1 MVNVTVKFNNRDYIL
16 SCEDGQEQELEKLSL
31 HLNEKFEQLKND
43 LGNIGESKLLLISSI
58 QVIDEMF
65 TIKESIEK
73 LKNQNK
79 NLLERFKEIKS
90 LSILYKEDKEREI
103 QNLQSELQE
112 LKSKISDNEKNYS
125 DEISIGSYM
134 VSKKLMDLD
143 FVSYESPLG
152 ALLLGS
158 SVGETRIGKVGN
170 REMNVTITG
179 ISDASSKIP
188 AGGVE

>member
-31 HLNEKFEQLKND
+31 HLNEKFEKLKSD

-79 NLLERFKEIKS
+79 TLLDKFKEIKN
-90 LSILYKEDKEREI
+90 LSILYKEDREKEI
-103 QNLQSELQE
+103 KNLQSELQE
-112 LKSKISDNEKNYS
+112 LKSKISDNENNYS
-125 DEISIGSYM
+125 ESLEKVSNSINNF
-134 VSKKLMDLD
+134 L
-143 FVSYESPLG
+143 E
-152 ALLLGS
+152 
-158 SVGETRIGKVGN
+158 
-170 REMNVTITG
+170 
-179 ISDASSKIP
+179 KIN
-188 AGGVE
+188 

>member
-16 SCEDGQEQELEKLSL
+16 SCEDGQEHELEKLSL
-31 HLNEKFEQLKND
+31 HLNTKFEQLKND

-79 NLLERFKEIKS
+79 NLLEKFKEIKS

-125 DEISIGSYM
+125 ESLEKVSNSINNF
-134 VSKKLMDLD
+134 L
-143 FVSYESPLG
+143 E
-152 ALLLGS
+152 
-158 SVGETRIGKVGN
+158 
-170 REMNVTITG
+170 
-179 ISDASSKIP
+179 KIN
-188 AGGVE
+188 

>member
-31 HLNEKFEQLKND
+31 HLNEKFEKLKGD

-79 NLLERFKEIKS
+79 TLLDKFKEIKN
-90 LSILYKEDKEREI
+90 LSILYKEDKEKEI
-103 QNLQSELQE
+103 QSLQAELQE
-112 LKSKISDNEKNYS
+112 LKDKILVNEKNYS
-125 DEISIGSYM
+125 ESIEK
-134 VSKKLMDLD
+134 VSNSINNFL
-143 FVSYESPLG
+143 E
-152 ALLLGS
+152 
-158 SVGETRIGKVGN
+158 
-170 REMNVTITG
+170 
-179 ISDASSKIP
+179 KIN
-188 AGGVE
+188 

>member
-79 NLLERFKEIKS
+79 SLLERFKEIKN
-90 LSILYKEDKEREI
+90 LSILYKEDREKEI
-103 QNLQSELQE
+103 KNLQSELQE
-112 LKSKISDNEKNYS
+112 LKSKISGNENNYS
-125 DEISIGSYM
+125 ESLEKVSNSINNF
-134 VSKKLMDLD
+134 L
-143 FVSYESPLG
+143 E
-152 ALLLGS
+152 
-158 SVGETRIGKVGN
+158 
-170 REMNVTITG
+170 
-179 ISDASSKIP
+179 KIN
-188 AGGVE
+188 

>member
-31 HLNEKFEQLKND
+31 HLNEKFEKLKND

-58 QVIDEMF
+58 QDIHEMF

-79 NLLERFKEIKS
+79 TLLDKFKEIKS
-90 LSILYKEDKEREI
+90 LSILYKEDKEKEI
-103 QNLQSELQE
+103 QNLQSDLQE

-125 DEISIGSYM
+125 ESLEKVSNSINNF
-134 VSKKLMDLD
+134 L
-143 FVSYESPLG
+143 E
-152 ALLLGS
+152 
-158 SVGETRIGKVGN
+158 
-170 REMNVTITG
+170 
-179 ISDASSKIP
+179 KIN
-188 AGGVE
+188 

>member
-103 QNLQSELQE
+103 QSLKVKFLIMKKTIQNL
-112 LKSKISDNEKNYS
+112 
-125 DEISIGSYM
+125 
-134 VSKKLMDLD
+134 
-143 FVSYESPLG
+143 
-152 ALLLGS
+152 
-158 SVGETRIGKVGN
+158 
-170 REMNVTITG
+170 
-179 ISDASSKIP
+179 
-188 AGGVE
+188 

>member
-73 LKNQNK
+73 LKIQNK
-79 NLLERFKEIKS
+79 NLLEKFKEIKS
-90 LSILYKEDKEREI
+90 LSILYKDDKEEEI
-103 QNLQSELQE
+103 KNLHSELQE

-125 DEISIGSYM
+125 ESLEKVSNSINNF
-134 VSKKLMDLD
+134 L
-143 FVSYESPLG
+143 E
-152 ALLLGS
+152 
-158 SVGETRIGKVGN
+158 
-170 REMNVTITG
+170 
-179 ISDASSKIP
+179 KIN
-188 AGGVE
+188 

>member
-79 NLLERFKEIKS
+79 SLLERFKEIKN
-90 LSILYKEDKEREI
+90 LSILYKEDREKEI
-103 QNLQSELQE
+103 KNLQSELQE
-112 LKSKISDNEKNYS
+112 LKSKISDNENNYS
-125 DEISIGSYM
+125 E
-134 VSKKLMDLD
+134 
-143 FVSYESPLG
+143 
-152 ALLLGS
+152 
-158 SVGETRIGKVGN
+158 
-170 REMNVTITG
+170 
-179 ISDASSKIP
+179 
-188 AGGVE
+188 

>member
-65 TIKESIEK
+65 TIKEYIEK

-79 NLLERFKEIKS
+79 SLLERFKEIKN
-90 LSILYKEDKEREI
+90 LSILYKEDREKEI
-103 QNLQSELQE
+103 KNLQSELQE
-112 LKSKISDNEKNYS
+112 LKSKISDNENNYS
-125 DEISIGSYM
+125 ESLEKVSNSINNF
-134 VSKKLMDLD
+134 L
-143 FVSYESPLG
+143 E
-152 ALLLGS
+152 
-158 SVGETRIGKVGN
+158 
-170 REMNVTITG
+170 
-179 ISDASSKIP
+179 KIN
-188 AGGVE
+188 

>member
-31 HLNEKFEQLKND
+31 HLNEKFEKLKKD

-79 NLLERFKEIKS
+79 MLLEKFKEIKN
-90 LSILYKEDKEREI
+90 LSILYNEDKEKEVK
-103 QNLQSELQE
+103 NLQSELQE
-112 LKSKISDNEKNYS
+112 LKDKISDNEKNYS
-125 DEISIGSYM
+125 DSLEKVSNSINSF
-134 VSKKLMDLD
+134 L
-143 FVSYESPLG
+143 E
-152 ALLLGS
+152 
-158 SVGETRIGKVGN
+158 
-170 REMNVTITG
+170 
-179 ISDASSKIP
+179 KIN
-188 AGGVE
+188 

>member
-31 HLNEKFEQLKND
+31 HLNEKFEKLKSD

-79 NLLERFKEIKS
+79 TLLDKFKEIKN
-90 LSILYKEDKEREI
+90 LSILYKEDKEKEI
-103 QNLQSELQE
+103 QSLQSELQE
-112 LKSKISDNEKNYS
+112 LKGKILDNEKNYS
-125 DEISIGSYM
+125 ESIEK
-134 VSKKLMDLD
+134 VSTSINNFL
-143 FVSYESPLG
+143 E
-152 ALLLGS
+152 
-158 SVGETRIGKVGN
+158 
-170 REMNVTITG
+170 
-179 ISDASSKIP
+179 KIN
-188 AGGVE
+188 

>member
-79 NLLERFKEIKS
+79 SLLERFKEIKN
-90 LSILYKEDKEREI
+90 LSILYKEDREKEFK
-103 QNLQSELQE
+103 NLQSELQE
-112 LKSKISDNEKNYS
+112 LKSKISDNENNYS
-125 DEISIGSYM
+125 ESLEKVSNSINNF
-134 VSKKLMDLD
+134 L
-143 FVSYESPLG
+143 E
-152 ALLLGS
+152 
-158 SVGETRIGKVGN
+158 
-170 REMNVTITG
+170 
-179 ISDASSKIP
+179 KIN
-188 AGGVE
+188 

>member
-31 HLNEKFEQLKND
+31 HLNEKFEKLKND

-79 NLLERFKEIKS
+79 TLLEKFREIKS
-90 LSILYKEDKEREI
+90 LSILYKEDKEKEI
-103 QNLQSELQE
+103 QNLQLELQE

-125 DEISIGSYM
+125 ESLEKVSNSINNF
-134 VSKKLMDLD
+134 L
-143 FVSYESPLG
+143 E
-152 ALLLGS
+152 
-158 SVGETRIGKVGN
+158 
-170 REMNVTITG
+170 
-179 ISDASSKIP
+179 KIN
-188 AGGVE
+188 

>member
-31 HLNEKFEQLKND
+31 HLNEKFEKLKND

-79 NLLERFKEIKS
+79 TLLDKFKEIKN
-90 LSILYKEDKEREI
+90 LSILYKEDKEKEI
-103 QNLQSELQE
+103 QNLQSDLQE

-125 DEISIGSYM
+125 ESLEKVSNSINNF
-134 VSKKLMDLD
+134 L
-143 FVSYESPLG
+143 E
-152 ALLLGS
+152 
-158 SVGETRIGKVGN
+158 
-170 REMNVTITG
+170 
-179 ISDASSKIP
+179 KIN
-188 AGGVE
+188 

>member
-79 NLLERFKEIKS
+79 SLLERFKEIKN
-90 LSILYKEDKEREI
+90 LSILYKEDREKEI
-103 QNLQSELQE
+103 KNLQSELQE
-112 LKSKISDNEKNYS
+112 LKSKISDNENSYS
-125 DEISIGSYM
+125 ESLEKVSNSINNF
-134 VSKKLMDLD
+134 L
-143 FVSYESPLG
+143 E
-152 ALLLGS
+152 
-158 SVGETRIGKVGN
+158 
-170 REMNVTITG
+170 
-179 ISDASSKIP
+179 KIN
-188 AGGVE
+188 

>member
-31 HLNEKFEQLKND
+31 HLNEKFEKLKND

-79 NLLERFKEIKS
+79 TLLEKFREIKS
-90 LSILYKEDKEREI
+90 LSILYKEDKEKEI
-103 QNLQSELQE
+103 QNLELELQE

-125 DEISIGSYM
+125 ESLEKVSNSINNF
-134 VSKKLMDLD
+134 L
-143 FVSYESPLG
+143 E
-152 ALLLGS
+152 
-158 SVGETRIGKVGN
+158 
-170 REMNVTITG
+170 
-179 ISDASSKIP
+179 KIN
-188 AGGVE
+188 

>member
-65 TIKESIEK
+65 TIKESIAK

-79 NLLERFKEIKS
+79 SLLERFKEIKN
-90 LSILYKEDKEREI
+90 LSILYKEDREKEI
-103 QNLQSELQE
+103 KNLQSELQE
-112 LKSKISDNEKNYS
+112 LKSKISDNENNYS
-125 DEISIGSYM
+125 ESLEKVSNSINNF
-134 VSKKLMDLD
+134 L
-143 FVSYESPLG
+143 E
-152 ALLLGS
+152 
-158 SVGETRIGKVGN
+158 
-170 REMNVTITG
+170 
-179 ISDASSKIP
+179 KIN
-188 AGGVE
+188 

>member
-79 NLLERFKEIKS
+79 SLLERFKEIKS
-90 LSILYKEDKEREI
+90 LSILYKEDREREI
-103 QNLQSELQE
+103 KNLQSELQE
-112 LKSKISDNEKNYS
+112 LKSKISDNENNYS
-125 DEISIGSYM
+125 ESLEKVSNSINNF
-134 VSKKLMDLD
+134 L
-143 FVSYESPLG
+143 E
-152 ALLLGS
+152 
-158 SVGETRIGKVGN
+158 
-170 REMNVTITG
+170 
-179 ISDASSKIP
+179 KIN
-188 AGGVE
+188 

>member
-79 NLLERFKEIKS
+79 SLLERFKEIKS
-90 LSILYKEDKEREI
+90 LSILYKEDREREI

-112 LKSKISDNEKNYS
+112 LKNKISDNEKNYTES
-125 DEISIGSYM
+125 LEKVSNSINNF
-134 VSKKLMDLD
+134 L
-143 FVSYESPLG
+143 E
-152 ALLLGS
+152 
-158 SVGETRIGKVGN
+158 
-170 REMNVTITG
+170 
-179 ISDASSKIP
+179 KIN
-188 AGGVE
+188 

>member
-31 HLNEKFEQLKND
+31 HLNEKFEKLKND

-65 TIKESIEK
+65 TIKESLEK

-79 NLLERFKEIKS
+79 TLLEKFKEIKS
-90 LSILYKEDKEREI
+90 LSILYKEDREREI

-112 LKSKISDNEKNYS
+112 FKSKISDNEKNYTES
-125 DEISIGSYM
+125 LEKVSNSINNF
-134 VSKKLMDLD
+134 L
-143 FVSYESPLG
+143 E
-152 ALLLGS
+152 
-158 SVGETRIGKVGN
+158 
-170 REMNVTITG
+170 
-179 ISDASSKIP
+179 KIN
-188 AGGVE
+188 

>member
-73 LKNQNK
+73 LKNHNK
-79 NLLERFKEIKS
+79 TLLEKFKEIKS

-103 QNLQSELQE
+103 QNLQLELQE

-125 DEISIGSYM
+125 ESLEKVSNSINNF
-134 VSKKLMDLD
+134 L
-143 FVSYESPLG
+143 E
-152 ALLLGS
+152 
-158 SVGETRIGKVGN
+158 
-170 REMNVTITG
+170 
-179 ISDASSKIP
+179 KIN
-188 AGGVE
+188 

>member
-31 HLNEKFEQLKND
+31 YLNEKFEKLKND

-79 NLLERFKEIKS
+79 TLLDKFKEIKS
-90 LSILYKEDKEREI
+90 LSILYKEDKEKEI
-103 QNLQSELQE
+103 QNLQSDLQE

-125 DEISIGSYM
+125 ESLEKVSNSINNF
-134 VSKKLMDLD
+134 L
-143 FVSYESPLG
+143 E
-152 ALLLGS
+152 
-158 SVGETRIGKVGN
+158 
-170 REMNVTITG
+170 
-179 ISDASSKIP
+179 KIN
-188 AGGVE
+188 

>member
-31 HLNEKFEQLKND
+31 HLNEKFEKLKSD

-79 NLLERFKEIKS
+79 TLLDKFKEIKN
-90 LSILYKEDKEREI
+90 LSILYKEDKEKEI
-103 QNLQSELQE
+103 QSLQSELRE
-112 LKSKISDNEKNYS
+112 FKGKILDNEKNYL
-125 DEISIGSYM
+125 ESIEK
-134 VSKKLMDLD
+134 VSNSINNFL
-143 FVSYESPLG
+143 E
-152 ALLLGS
+152 
-158 SVGETRIGKVGN
+158 
-170 REMNVTITG
+170 
-179 ISDASSKIP
+179 KIN
-188 AGGVE
+188 

>member
-79 NLLERFKEIKS
+79 SLLERFKEIKN
-90 LSILYKEDKEREI
+90 LSILYKEDREKEI
-103 QNLQSELQE
+103 KSLQSELQE
-112 LKSKISDNEKNYS
+112 LKSKISDNENNYS
-125 DEISIGSYM
+125 ESLEKVSNSINNF
-134 VSKKLMDLD
+134 L
-143 FVSYESPLG
+143 E
-152 ALLLGS
+152 
-158 SVGETRIGKVGN
+158 
-170 REMNVTITG
+170 
-179 ISDASSKIP
+179 KIN
-188 AGGVE
+188 

>member
-16 SCEDGQEQELEKLSL
+16 SCEDGQEQELEKLSI

-79 NLLERFKEIKS
+79 SLLERFKEIKN
-90 LSILYKEDKEREI
+90 LSILYKEDREKEI
-103 QNLQSELQE
+103 KNLQSELQE
-112 LKSKISDNEKNYS
+112 LKSKISDNENNYS
-125 DEISIGSYM
+125 ESLEKVSNSINNF
-134 VSKKLMDLD
+134 L
-143 FVSYESPLG
+143 E
-152 ALLLGS
+152 
-158 SVGETRIGKVGN
+158 
-170 REMNVTITG
+170 
-179 ISDASSKIP
+179 KIN
-188 AGGVE
+188 

>member
-90 LSILYKEDKEREI
+90 LSILYKEDKEKEI
-103 QNLQSELQE
+103 QSLQSELQE
-112 LKSKISDNEKNYS
+112 LKGKILDNEKNYFIIKLS
-125 DEISIGSYM
+125 QSHNIFYLPSNL
-134 VSKKLMDLD
+134 KK
-143 FVSYESPLG
+143 FNFIYF
-152 ALLLGS
+152 
-158 SVGETRIGKVGN
+158 
-170 REMNVTITG
+170 
-179 ISDASSKIP
+179 
-188 AGGVE
+188 